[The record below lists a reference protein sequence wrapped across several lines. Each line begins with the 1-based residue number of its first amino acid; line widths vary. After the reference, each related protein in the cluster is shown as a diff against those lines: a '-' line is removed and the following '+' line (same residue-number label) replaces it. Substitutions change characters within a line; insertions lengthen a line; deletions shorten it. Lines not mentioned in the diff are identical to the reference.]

1 MILAPLV
8 LSWQSVSPDAGE
20 ARSWAEQELVK
31 PEYLAAQ
38 PNAFDRASLAV
49 IKFFENLLNPDL
61 GEGNGGIVIM
71 TIVSLLVITAIVVGV
86 LLWGKPRASR
96 RLRSAQM
103 LLGEDDRLSAG
114 ELRRASERS
123 ARAGEWSTAMTQRYR
138 ALARGLVERELL
150 DPAPGTTAQSIAVTA
165 ALTFP
170 SQQAA
175 LLEAATLFDGVRYLG
190 VAGDERGYL
199 VIRAIDDS
207 VSSSSLSEIRVL
219 A

>member
-1 MILAPLV
+1 MILAPIV
-8 LSWQSVSPDAGE
+8 LSWQPVSPDADE
-20 ARSWAEQELVK
+20 ARRWAEQELVK

-49 IKFFENLLNPDL
+49 VKFFENLLNPDL
-61 GEGNGGIVIM
+61 GEGNGGIIIM
-71 TIVSLLVITAIVVGV
+71 TIVGLLLVAALVTAV

-96 RLRSAQM
+96 RISSAQM

-114 ELRRASERS
+114 ELRRFSERS
-123 ARAGEWSTAMTQRYR
+123 ARAGDWGAAMTQRYR

-150 DPAPGTTAQSIAVTA
+150 DPAPGATAQSIAGTA

-170 SQQAA
+170 SQRAA

-199 VIRAIDDS
+199 TIRSTDDS
-207 VSSSSLSEIRVL
+207 ISSSEIQVL
-219 A
+219 I